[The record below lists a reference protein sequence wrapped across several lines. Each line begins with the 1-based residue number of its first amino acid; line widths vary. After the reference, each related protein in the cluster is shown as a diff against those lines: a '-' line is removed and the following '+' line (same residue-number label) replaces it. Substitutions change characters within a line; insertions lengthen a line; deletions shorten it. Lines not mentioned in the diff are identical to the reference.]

1 MAFDAKSGYPPLGF
15 HFKVVFTGIGE
26 EDIDSRFQNVSGL
39 SMEMETESK
48 KEGGENRFEH
58 ARPVRAKFPALVL
71 KRGLIT
77 ESKLLMDWCNNVFK
91 NFIIEPKDLT
101 VSLLNEEHDPLLTW
115 NVVQAWPKKWSLSDL
130 NAEQNSIAIES
141 FELQYQYYTLQT

>member
-1 MAFDAKSGYPPLGF
+1 MADASYPPVGF
-15 HFKVVFTGIGE
+15 HFKVTFSGIGDE
-26 EDIDSRFQNVSGL
+26 NIDSRFQNVSGL
-39 SMEMETESK
+39 SMEMETEAK
-48 KEGGENRFEH
+48 KEGGENRFEY
-58 ARPVRAKFPALVL
+58 ALPVRAKFPALVL

-77 ESKLLMDWCNNVFK
+77 KSQLLVNWCNNVFN

-101 VSLLNEEHDPLLTW
+101 VSLLNADHEPLLTW

-130 NAEQNSIAIES
+130 NAEQNSIAIET

>member
-1 MAFDAKSGYPPLGF
+1 
-15 HFKVVFTGIGE
+15 
-26 EDIDSRFQNVSGL
+26 
-39 SMEMETESK
+39 METESK

-58 ARPVRAKFPALVL
+58 ALPVRAKFPALVL

-77 ESKLLMDWCNNVFK
+77 ESKLLMDWCNNVFN

>member
-1 MAFDAKSGYPPLGF
+1 MAADPTTYPPVGF
-15 HFKVVFTGIGE
+15 HFKVTFTGIGDE
-26 EDIDSRFQNVSGL
+26 NIDSRFQNVSGL

-58 ARPVRAKFPALVL
+58 ALPVRAKFPVLVL
-71 KRGLIT
+71 KRGLMT
-77 ESKLLMDWCNNVFK
+77 KSELLVGWCNDVFN

-101 VSLLNEEHDPLLTW
+101 VSLLNEDHEPLLTW
-115 NVVQAWPKKWSLSDL
+115 NVVQAWPKKWSMSDL

-141 FELQYQYYTLQT
+141 FELQYQYYTLNT